1 MDRPT
6 PNAVDAPGAW
16 PATPSDLLQNST
28 PAPEAEQ
35 YDAKEAHTPTQQT
48 ITSYFGPDSTPRN
61 VATNAGPFPHQQ
73 QSPTSDVRS
82 PHQLT
87 TPTMIEALPQP
98 GADVARQTQ
107 KESSSIA
114 LIPAP
119 TEHANTLSQA
129 PTQPS
134 TETTIQKDIQP
145 ASNDASQIPVMSAM
159 AATSQIPAQQRDAG
173 DVGMVSSGTSTSTST
188 AVPSRE
194 SPSDESPPTR
204 QAVEKV
210 TAKKTQEKPL
220 EEQPRYE
227 PLKTTST
234 ARSEGRP
241 SIRRSSGSHLTE
253 DDIFRALSRRKT
265 NASSVSGDEEVEE
278 QQEIERLMSRM
289 FGKGRQEHSE
299 EEKTR
304 HVGVIFKNLT
314 VKGMGLGAV
323 LQPTNGDFFLG
334 PIRTLKNLLTKGPKA
349 AIGKPPVRN
358 LLSDFNGC
366 VRPGEMLLVLGPPGS
381 GCSTFLKVLG
391 NQRFGYEAVE
401 GEVTYGGTDAKKMA
415 KDFRGEV
422 LYNPEDDLHYATL
435 SVKNTLSFAI
445 KTKTPGKESRNEG
458 ESRKDYVREFLRI
471 VTKLFWIEHTLGT
484 KVGDEFVRGVSGG
497 EKKRVSIAEA
507 MITRASV
514 QAWDNSTR
522 GLDASTALEYVQ
534 AIRSL
539 TNMALVSTAVALYQA
554 GESLFDL
561 FDKVLLIDQG
571 RCLYFG
577 PTESAK
583 GYFQDLGFV
592 CPDRWTTAD
601 FLTSVSDVHERSVKP
616 GWEDRIPRSAA
627 QFAEA
632 YQKSGIYQKN
642 LEDIRS
648 FEIQTEAQRRE
659 RLANRSKATKKKNY
673 TLPFHKQ
680 VWACTQRQVLVTLGD
695 KASLYGKWGG
705 ILFQALIVG
714 SLFYDMPSTTAGV
727 FTRGGVMFFM
737 LLFNAL
743 LALAELTSA
752 FSSKPILLKHKSFSF
767 YRPAAYA
774 IAQTVVDI
782 PLVLIQVSIF
792 NIVVYFM
799 SNLSRTPSQFF
810 IAELFLWITT
820 MTMYAFFRACGALN
834 KSLDNATR
842 ITGVAIQALIVYTGY
857 LIPPTKMKPWFKWL
871 IWVNPVQYGFE
882 GLMANEFYNLE
893 IQCEPPYLVPQGPNA
908 TPEYQSCLLQG
919 SQPGQTT
926 VNGADYIRTA
936 FTYSRTHLWRNVGLI
951 CAFFLFFVFLTMFG
965 MEIAKPNA
973 GGGAVTVFK
982 RGQVPKKVEES
993 IETGG
998 RDTKDEES
1006 GEKTRPVE
1014 KATESDSSDADLGR
1028 ETSMGQVAKNETVF
1042 TWQNVNYTIPYEG
1055 RERNLLQ
1062 EVQGYVRPGKL
1073 TALMGASGAG
1083 KTTLLNTLAQRINF
1097 GVVTGD
1103 FLVDGRPL
1111 PKSFQ
1116 RATGFAEQMD
1126 IHEPTATVRE
1136 ALRFSALL
1144 RQPKEVPF
1152 QEKYDYCERILELLE
1167 MKEIAGATIGKIGS
1181 GLNQEQRKR
1190 VTIGVEL
1197 ASKPEL
1203 LMFLDEPTS
1212 GLDSGA
1218 AFNIV
1223 RFLRKLADAGQAIL
1237 CTIHQPSSVLFEHFD
1252 ELLLL
1257 KSGGRVVYHG
1267 PLGHDSRT
1275 LIDYFESNGA
1285 KKCART
1291 ANPAE
1296 YMLEAIGAGNPDYKG
1311 QDWGDVWV
1319 SSAEHEKRSEE
1330 IQEMISS
1337 RSHAEPSKS
1346 LKDDREYAMP
1356 LTTQTIAVLKRSF
1369 VAYWRTPEYII
1380 GKFMLHIVTGLFN
1393 TFTFYHVGYS
1403 QIDMQSRLFSIF
1415 MTLTISPPLIQQLQ
1429 PRFLDFRNIFEKR
1442 ESNSKIYSWIA
1453 FVTGAVVV
1461 EIPYSI
1467 VAGSIYFCC
1476 WWFGA
1481 VGRNVSPFASGYTYL
1496 LLMLFE
1502 LYYVSFGQ
1510 AIASFAPNELLASLL
1525 VPVFFLFVVA
1535 FCGVVVPA
1543 MALPYF
1549 WRSWMYWVTPFHY
1562 LLEGFLAVAIHD
1574 QPVICSSDEFAR
1586 FTTPTGQTCESYTGP
1601 FIQQAGGYVQ
1611 TGLDGICEF
1620 CQYANGDEFGVGF
1633 SVFYSNI
1640 WRDFGI
1646 FAGFCVFNYFVIY
1659 FCSWLY
1665 LGGLKKFKPKGG
1677 KGKTQDI
1684 KTKVRPGKKQGQG
1697 SGKHSEEV

>member
-1 MDRPT
+1 MDKQNPDL
-6 PNAVDAPGAW
+6 AEAPGAW
-16 PATPSDLLQNST
+16 PDTPSDILQNIF
-28 PAPEAEQ
+28 PPVEEPQ
-35 YDAKEAHTPTQQT
+35 GDANATDVETSTPTQQT
-48 ITSYFGPDSTPRN
+48 VTSYFGQESTYPTIAASADSAPSQHEDPFSSARGQPQLGAATHSEASSDPTATAQIRPDTQLTTESTSQMPQEDTRVTADEVLN
-61 VATNAGPFPHQQ
+61 RPTKHAFS
-73 QSPTSDVRS
+73 QSPTLRTDSTDSSVMPS
-82 PHQLT
+82 
-87 TPTMIEALPQP
+87 
-98 GADVARQTQ
+98 
-107 KESSSIA
+107 ESS
-114 LIPAP
+114 
-119 TEHANTLSQA
+119 T
-129 PTQPS
+129 
-134 TETTIQKDIQP
+134 
-145 ASNDASQIPVMSAM
+145 SA
-159 AATSQIPAQQRDAG
+159 
-173 DVGMVSSGTSTSTST
+173 ST

-194 SPSDESPPTR
+194 SPASEVPPAAAAAATLPSH
-204 QAVEKV
+204 QKYKSHEG
-210 TAKKTQEKPL
+210 
-220 EEQPRYE
+220 QPHYE
-227 PLKTTST
+227 PLKTVPTHPPE
-234 ARSEGRP
+234 ARPGLRKNSETP
-241 SIRRSSGSHLTE
+241 LTE
-253 DDIFRALSRRKT
+253 DDIFRALTRRKT
-265 NASSVSGDEEVEE
+265 NASTMTGEGVAEE

-289 FGKGRQEHSE
+289 FGKGRQERSAD
-299 EEKTR
+299 EKTR
-304 HVGVIFKNLT
+304 HVGVVFKNLT

-323 LQPTNGDFFLG
+323 LQPTNGDIFLG
-334 PIRTLKNLLTKGPKA
+334 LPRLLKNLLTKGPKA
-349 AIGKPPVRN
+349 AVGKPPVRN
-358 LLSDFNGC
+358 LLTDFTGC
-366 VRPGEMLLVLGPPGS
+366 VRPGEMLLVLGAPGA

-391 NQRFGYEAVE
+391 NQRSGYEGVE
-401 GEVTYGGTDAKKMA
+401 GEMTYGGTDAKKMA

-422 LYNPEDDLHYATL
+422 LYNPEEDLHYATL
-435 SVKNTLSFAI
+435 SVKNTLSFAL

-507 MITRASV
+507 LITKSSF
-514 QAWDNSTR
+514 QSWDNSTR
-522 GLDASTALEYVQ
+522 GLDSSTAREYVQ
-534 AIRSL
+534 SIRSM
-539 TNMALVSTAVALYQA
+539 TNMANVSTAVALYQA

-561 FDKVLLIDQG
+561 FDKVILIDQG
-571 RCLYFG
+571 QCLYFG
-577 PTESAK
+577 PTETAK
-583 GYFQDLGFV
+583 SYFQNLGFL

-601 FLTSVSDVHERSVKP
+601 FLTSVSDVHERSIKD
-616 GWEDRIPRSAA
+616 GWEGRIPRSAS

-632 YQKSGIYQKN
+632 YQKSDIFQKN
-642 LEDIRS
+642 LEDIRN
-648 FEIQTEAQRRE
+648 FEVRTEVQRRE
-659 RLANRSKATKKKNY
+659 RLANQTEATKKKNY

-680 VWACTQRQVLVTLGD
+680 VWACTQRQLLVTLGD

-714 SLFYDMPSTTAGV
+714 SLFYNMPSTSAGV

-737 LLFNAL
+737 LLFNTL

-782 PLVLIQVSIF
+782 PLVFVQVSIF

-799 SNLSRTPSQFF
+799 SNLARTPSQFF

-842 ITGVAIQALIVYTGY
+842 ITGVAIQALVVYTGY
-857 LIPPTKMKPWFKWL
+857 LIPPTKMRPWFKWL
-871 IWVNPVQYGFE
+871 IWINPVQYGFE
-882 GLMANEFYNLE
+882 GLMANEFTGLE

-919 SQPGQTT
+919 SQPGQIT
-926 VNGADYIRTA
+926 VNGEDYILTA
-936 FTYSRTHLWRNVGLI
+936 FTYSRSHLWRNVGLI

-973 GGGAVTVFK
+973 GGGTVTVFK
-982 RGQVPKKVEES
+982 RGQVPKKVEDA

-1006 GEKTRPVE
+1006 GEKTRSIEETP
-1014 KATESDSSDADLGR
+1014 ESSSDTDLAR
-1028 ETSMGQVAKNETVF
+1028 KTTMGQIAKNETVF
-1042 TWQNVNYTIPYEG
+1042 TWQNVDYTIPYDG
-1055 RERNLLQ
+1055 HERKLLQ
-1062 EVQGYVRPGKL
+1062 DVQGYVRPGKL

-1144 RQPKEVPF
+1144 RQPKEVSTR
-1152 QEKYDYCERILELLE
+1152 EKYEYCDRIIELLE
-1167 MKEIAGATIGKIGS
+1167 MTDIAGATVGKIGS

-1203 LMFLDEPTS
+1203 LIFLDEPTS

-1257 KSGGRVVYHG
+1257 KAGGRVVYHG

-1275 LIDYFESNGA
+1275 LIDYFQSNGA
-1285 KKCART
+1285 KKCPPS

-1311 QDWGDVWV
+1311 KDWGDVWAA
-1319 SSAEHEKRSEE
+1319 SPEHQKRTEE
-1330 IQEMISS
+1330 IQQMISE
-1337 RSHAEPSKS
+1337 RSHAEPSSS

-1356 LTTQTIAVLKRSF
+1356 LMTQVMAVIKRF
-1369 VAYWRTPEYII
+1369 LIAYWRTPDYII

-1403 QIDMQSRLFSIF
+1403 SIDMQSRLFSIF

-1429 PRFLDFRNIFEKR
+1429 PKFLDFRNIFEKR
-1442 ESNSKIYSWIA
+1442 EGNSKIYSWFA
-1453 FVTGAVVV
+1453 FVTGAIVA

-1467 VAGSIYFCC
+1467 VAGGIYFCC

-1481 VGRNVSPFASGYTYL
+1481 IGRNTSAFASGYTFL
-1496 LLMLFE
+1496 LLLLFE

-1525 VPVFFLFVVA
+1525 VPIFFLFVVA

-1543 MALPYF
+1543 MALPEF
-1549 WRSWMYWVTPFHY
+1549 WRSWMYWLTPFHY
-1562 LLEGFLAVAIHD
+1562 LLEGFLAVAVHD
-1574 QPVICSSDEFAR
+1574 QPVICSTDEFAR
-1586 FTTPTGQTCESYTGP
+1586 FPAPPGETCQSYTDS
-1601 FIQQAGGYVQ
+1601 FIQQTGGYVQ

-1620 CQYANGDEFGVGF
+1620 CQYANGDEFAIGF

-1646 FAGFCVFNYFVIY
+1646 FAAFCVFNYFVIY
-1659 FCSWLY
+1659 VCSWFY
-1665 LGGLKKFKPKGG
+1665 LGSWKKLKPKKANAG
-1677 KGKTQDI
+1677 KVKELKPRG
-1684 KTKVRPGKKQGQG
+1684 GKKQGVKEDE
-1697 SGKHSEEV
+1697 KHSEVA